1 MLALT
6 VGVPGGARRVHVM
19 WVNSERYAI
28 FLDYCG
34 DTYYGERVEVGL
46 EDAIP
51 TILNLL
57 KHLRE
62 CPGTR

>member
-6 VGVPGGARRVHVM
+6 VGVPGSTRGVHLM
-19 WVNSERYAI
+19 WANSERYAI

-34 DTYYGERVEVGL
+34 DTFYGERVEVGL

-51 TILNLL
+51 TILNYL
-57 KHLRE
+57 KRLRE